1 MKNCQ
6 GEGASASRTGRKHA
20 EYIRPVGMGRRA
32 NEEIVEGEDGGERQF
47 CSGKEG
53 IKSQCRKC
61 LLGEKGTR
69 MS

>member
-1 MKNCQ
+1 MQ
-6 GEGASASRTGRKHA
+6 SRTGRKHA
-20 EYIRPVGMGRRA
+20 EYIRPVGLGRRA

-61 LLGEKGTR
+61 LLREKGTR